1 MKETQGIRASHIAIA
16 VLNGLLCFTA
26 IFLNSVTIKALRKAF
41 PLPKQLK
48 TLLLSLTVSDLGVGL
63 LVHPLHIALIIMDL
77 KQISYNGHAY
87 DATQYAFLVA
97 ANLFVLASLF
107 GVIALGA
114 DRFLAIYLHLRYQEL
129 ATHRRVV
136 ASVILI
142 WISSA
147 TISLSRPWANKQ
159 IVFIAFAIINSLCLV
174 IAALLYY
181 KLYVTAKR
189 HIKQITTQQGQDLGR
204 KKELLRNAA
213 TLTKS
218 STGTLFVY
226 LALLVCYLPNACLLV
241 MYSILGQNTTIKTMQ
256 LYTVT
261 LLFLNSSLNPI
272 IYCWK
277 MRHIRHAVMD
287 ILRNIM
293 RSLNWQEL

>member
-1 MKETQGIRASHIAIA
+1 MKETQDIRASHIAIA
-16 VLNGLLCFTA
+16 VLNGLLCFAA
-26 IFLNSVTIKALRKAF
+26 IFLNSVTIKALRKAL

-48 TLLLSLTVSDLGVGL
+48 TLLLSLAVSDLGVGL
-63 LVHPLHIALIIMDL
+63 LVHPLYVAVNIMDFQ
-77 KQISYNGHAY
+77 QISHNGHTY
-87 DATQYAFLVA
+87 EATNNAFLVA
-97 ANLFVLASLF
+97 ANSLFYASLF

-114 DRFLAIYLHLRYQEL
+114 DRFLAIHLHLRYQEL

-136 ASVILI
+136 ALVILI

-147 TISLSRPWANKQ
+147 TVSLPRPWADMQ
-159 IVFIAFAIINSLCLV
+159 IIYIAFAIINSSCLV
-174 IAALLYY
+174 IAALLYC

-189 HIKQITTQQGQDLGR
+189 HIKQITTQRGQDLGR

-226 LALLVCYLPNACLLV
+226 LALLVCYLPNACILV
-241 MYSILGQNTTIKTMQ
+241 MYPILEKKNTTIETMQ
-256 LYTVT
+256 LYTLT
-261 LLFLNSSLNPI
+261 LLFLNSSLNPL

-277 MRHIRHAVMD
+277 MRHIRRAVMD

-293 RSLNWQEL
+293 RNRNYQG

>member
-1 MKETQGIRASHIAIA
+1 MKETQDIRASHIAIA
-16 VLNGLLCFTA
+16 VLNGLLCFAA
-26 IFLNSVTIKALRKAF
+26 IFLNSVTIKALRKAL

-63 LVHPLHIALIIMDL
+63 LAHPLYIAVNIMDFQ
-77 KQISYNGHAY
+77 QISHNGHTY
-87 DATQYAFLVA
+87 EATKNAFLVA
-97 ANLFVLASLF
+97 ANLLLYASLF

-114 DRFLAIYLHLRYQEL
+114 DRFLAIHLHLRYQEL

-136 ASVILI
+136 ALVILI
-142 WISSA
+142 WISST
-147 TISLSRPWANKQ
+147 TISLSRPWADRQ
-159 IVFIAFAIINSLCLV
+159 IIYIAFAIIDSSCLV
-174 IAALLYY
+174 TAALLYC
-181 KLYVTAKR
+181 KLYVTAKL
-189 HIKQITTQQGQDLGR
+189 HMKQITTQRGQDLGR

-261 LLFLNSSLNPI
+261 LLFLNSSLNPL

-277 MRHIRHAVMD
+277 MRHIRQAVMD

>member
-1 MKETQGIRASHIAIA
+1 MKETQDIRASHIAIA
-16 VLNGLLCFTA
+16 VLNGLLCFAA
-26 IFLNSVTIKALRKAF
+26 IFLNSVTIKALRKTL

-48 TLLLSLTVSDLGVGL
+48 TLLLSLAVSDLGVGL
-63 LVHPLHIALIIMDL
+63 LVHPLYVAVNIMDFQ
-77 KQISYNGHAY
+77 QISHNGHTY
-87 DATQYAFLVA
+87 EATNNAFLVA
-97 ANLFVLASLF
+97 ANSLFYASLF

-114 DRFLAIYLHLRYQEL
+114 DRFLAIHLHLRYQEL

-136 ASVILI
+136 ALVILI

-147 TISLSRPWANKQ
+147 TISLPRPWADMQ
-159 IVFIAFAIINSLCLV
+159 IIYIAFAIINSSCLV
-174 IAALLYY
+174 IAALLYC

-189 HIKQITTQQGQDLGR
+189 HIKQITTQRGQDLGR

-226 LALLVCYLPNACLLV
+226 LALLVCYLPNACILV
-241 MYSILGQNTTIKTMQ
+241 MYPILEKKNTTIETMQ
-256 LYTVT
+256 LYTLT
-261 LLFLNSSLNPI
+261 LLFLNSSLNPL

-277 MRHIRHAVMD
+277 MRHIRRAVMD

-293 RSLNWQEL
+293 RNRNYQG

>member
-1 MKETQGIRASHIAIA
+1 MKETQDVHSSYIAIA

-26 IFLNSVTIKALRKAF
+26 IFLNSVTIKALRKAL

-63 LVHPLHIALIIMDL
+63 LVHPLHIALITMDL

-97 ANLFVLASLF
+97 ANLLIHASLF

-114 DRFLAIYLHLRYQEL
+114 DRFLAIHLHLRYQEL
-129 ATHRRVV
+129 ATHRLVV
-136 ASVILI
+136 GSVILI

-147 TISLSRPWANKQ
+147 AISLPRPWAARQ
-159 IVFIAFAIINSLCLV
+159 IIYIAFAITDSLCLV
-174 IAALLYY
+174 IAALLYC

-189 HIKQITTQQGQDLGR
+189 HIKQIKTQRGQDLGR

-241 MYSILGQNTTIKTMQ
+241 MYSILGQNATIKTMQ

-261 LLFLNSSLNPI
+261 LLFLNSSLNPL

>member
-1 MKETQGIRASHIAIA
+1 MKETQDIRASHIAIA
-16 VLNGLLCFTA
+16 VLNGLLCFAA
-26 IFLNSVTIKALRKAF
+26 IFLNSVTIKALRKTL

-48 TLLLSLTVSDLGVGL
+48 TLLLSLTVSDLGVGVI
-63 LVHPLHIALIIMDL
+63 VHPLYIAVNIMDFQ
-77 KQISYNGHAY
+77 QISHNGHTY
-87 DATQYAFLVA
+87 EATKNAFLVA
-97 ANLFVLASLF
+97 ANLLLYASLF

-114 DRFLAIYLHLRYQEL
+114 DRFLAIHLHLRYQEL

-136 ASVILI
+136 ALVILI
-142 WISSA
+142 WISST
-147 TISLSRPWANKQ
+147 TISLPRPWADMQ
-159 IVFIAFAIINSLCLV
+159 IIFIAFAIINSSCLV
-174 IAALLYY
+174 IAALLYC

-189 HIKQITTQQGQDLGR
+189 HIKQITTQRGQDLGR

-241 MYSILGQNTTIKTMQ
+241 MYPILGQNTTIKTMQ
-256 LYTVT
+256 LYTLT
-261 LLFLNSSLNPI
+261 LLFLNSSLNPL

-277 MRHIRHAVMD
+277 MRHIRRAVMD
-287 ILRNIM
+287 ILPNIM
-293 RSLNWQEL
+293 RNRNYQG

>member
-1 MKETQGIRASHIAIA
+1 MKETQDIRASHIAIA

-26 IFLNSVTIKALRKAF
+26 IFLNSVTIKALRKAL

-63 LVHPLHIALIIMDL
+63 IVHPLHIALIIMDL
-77 KQISYNGHAY
+77 KQISHNGHAY

-261 LLFLNSSLNPI
+261 LLFLNSSLNPL

-277 MRHIRHAVMD
+277 MRHIRQAVMD

>member
-1 MKETQGIRASHIAIA
+1 MEETQDIYSSYIAIA
-16 VLNGLLCFTA
+16 VLNGLLCFAA
-26 IFLNSVTIKALRKAF
+26 IFLNSVTIKALRKTL

-48 TLLLSLTVSDLGVGL
+48 TLLLSLAVSDLGVGL
-63 LVHPLHIALIIMDL
+63 LVHPLFIALNIMDL
-77 KQISYNGHAY
+77 KQISHNGHTY
-87 DATQYAFLVA
+87 NATQNALFVA
-97 ANLFVLASLF
+97 ANLLIHASLF

-114 DRFLAIYLHLRYQEL
+114 DRFLAIHLHLRYQEL

-142 WISSA
+142 WIFSA
-147 TISLSRPWANKQ
+147 TISLSGPWADRQ
-159 IVFIAFAIINSLCLV
+159 IIYIAFAITDSLCLV
-174 IAALLYY
+174 IAALLYC
-181 KLYVTAKR
+181 KLYVTARR
-189 HIKQITTQQGQDLGR
+189 HMKQITTQQGQDLGR
-204 KKELLRNAA
+204 KNELLRNAA

-226 LALLVCYLPNACLLV
+226 LALLICYFPNACILV
-241 MYSILGQNTTIKTMQ
+241 MYPILEQNTTIKTMQ

-261 LLFLNSSLNPI
+261 LLFLNSSLNPL

-293 RSLNWQEL
+293 RRNLNWQG